1 VSAEVLDRAE
11 RDPAANL
18 AFEEALFGEL
28 RRNPRAL
35 CLFYV
40 NDPCVVLGRNNRAE
54 EWVELDAALADGLP
68 LLRRFSGGG
77 AVYHDHDCLNFS
89 FIVPKRMIER
99 LGHADGGTGLSRYL
113 DHFRGIV
120 LRALSRGGGG
130 FSLTG
135 LSDVSLNERKVSG
148 SAERIA
154 ANLVLHHGT
163 VLMRCPLAAIERYL
177 RVPPDRPG
185 VPHAGFVSGLAE
197 EGLVVSLKQLKRWLA
212 DEFALTLSRGSQA
225 V

>member
-1 VSAEVLDRAE
+1 MTREVLDRAE
-11 RDPAANL
+11 RDPVANL

-28 RRNPRAL
+28 RREPRAL

-40 NDPCVVLGRNNRAE
+40 NDPCVVMGRNNRVE
-54 EWVELDAALADGLP
+54 EWVELDAVEADGIP

-99 LGHADGGTGLSRYL
+99 PRHADCGTGLSRYI

-120 LRALSRGGGG
+120 LRALNRGGSG

-135 LSDVSLNERKVSG
+135 LSDVSLNGRKVSG
-148 SAERIA
+148 NAERISA
-154 ANLVLHHGT
+154 DLVLHHGT
-163 VLMRCPLAAIERYL
+163 VLLRCPLAQVERYL
-177 RVPPDRPG
+177 RVPPNRLDIA
-185 VPHAGFVSGLAE
+185 HARFITGLSE
-197 EGLVVSLKQLKRWLA
+197 EGLSVSLRQVKRWLA
-212 DEFALTLSRGSQA
+212 DEFALTVS
-225 V
+225 